1 MKISLTRA
9 LKEVEVL
16 EKRIAKS
23 IEAANLVAAMRGK
36 KLPTG
41 YTSVEQIQT
50 TVKGEYQAVVALIA
64 RRNLI
69 KREVLKANSVTPVTI
84 GNKVMTIAEAIDLR
98 NNGIKLDLALLAK
111 LKQEYAQVTR
121 AIDAENNKM
130 EASIERMVEAAL
142 GKDKVD
148 KNAYDTIATPYRTQH
163 EAVLIDPLGMR
174 TLILAL
180 QSEIEDFQLNI
191 DFGLSEI
198 NARTEIEVD

>member
-121 AIDAENNKM
+121 AIDAENQKM

>member
-174 TLILAL
+174 TLILTL

>member
-50 TVKGEYQAVVALIA
+50 AVKGEYQAVVALIA

-121 AIDAENNKM
+121 AIDAENQKM
-130 EASIERMVEAAL
+130 EASIERMVEADL
-142 GKDKVD
+142 GKDKAD